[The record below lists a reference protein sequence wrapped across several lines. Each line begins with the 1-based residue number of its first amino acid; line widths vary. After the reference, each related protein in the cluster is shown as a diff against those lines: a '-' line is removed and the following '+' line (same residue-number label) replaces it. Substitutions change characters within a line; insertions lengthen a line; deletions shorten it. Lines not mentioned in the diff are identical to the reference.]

1 MKYTPT
7 RRRFLQHTG
16 LGIAAGTMAASS
28 QVFAQSARKSA
39 GAPSAMP
46 MLGVASYSLRKFK
59 VEDALAMTLRVGL
72 NRMVFKDVHLALNA
86 SDEEIS
92 RVMNLAKAKGIEVYG
107 CGTVYMK
114 SEKEVDQAFRYAKTA
129 GMKLIVGAP
138 NIPLLPYVEKKVK
151 ETGVLLAIHNHGPDN
166 PLYASPLEAYDL
178 VKAMDKRMGL
188 CMDIGHT
195 QRLAQDPLAV
205 FQKVFDRVY
214 DVHIK
219 DVNGSNKAGKTCEIG
234 RGIIDMAGFL
244 KLTVALKYA
253 HTLSFEYEKDADDPL
268 AGLAESVGYVRGMLK
283 VLAA

>member
-1 MKYTPT
+1 MNT
-7 RRRFLQHTG
+7 RRSFIQKAG
-16 LGIAAGTMAASS
+16 LGIAAGALAGSTEAL
-28 QVFAQSARKSA
+28 AQNQSRSPGSAPVA
-39 GAPSAMP
+39 P

-59 VEDALAMTLRVGL
+59 VEDALAMTLRVGVK
-72 NRMVFKDVHLALNA
+72 RMVFKDVHLPLTA
-86 SDEEIS
+86 SEAQIQQ
-92 RVMNLAKAKGIEVYG
+92 VMALAKGKGIEVYG

-114 SEKEVDQAFRYAKTA
+114 SEAEVDQAFRYAKAA

-166 PLYASPLEAYDL
+166 PLYASPLEAFDL
-178 VKAMDKRMGL
+178 VKNLDRRMGL

-195 QRLAQDPLAV
+195 QRLGQDPIAV
-205 FQKVFDRVY
+205 FKQVFDRVY

-219 DVNGSNKAGKTCEIG
+219 DVSGSNKAAKTCEIG
-234 RGIIDMAGFL
+234 RGVIDMSGFL
-244 KLTVALKYA
+244 KTVLALKYA

-283 VLAA
+283 LLAG